1 MIRRIVTLLVV
12 LAIAYAGY
20 HLGIVFFHDQE
31 FRDAVRNIALFGA
44 GKSDD
49 TLRDSVM
56 SAAAD
61 NDIPLD
67 ADYIDIS
74 RQSVVGINDHVIIK
88 YAYAMMVPILPHYQ
102 RRFEFDYKTP

>member
-1 MIRRIVTLLVV
+1 MIRRLVSVLIV

-20 HLGIVFFHDQE
+20 HVGIVFFHDQE
-31 FRDAVRNIALFGA
+31 FRDAVRNVALFGS

-49 TLRDSVM
+49 ALKDGVM

-67 ADYIDIS
+67 RDYIDD
-74 RQSVVGINDHVIIK
+74 RQFPPDEGAGVIVFW
-88 YAYAMMVPILPHYQ
+88 APD
-102 RRFEFDYKTP
+102 E